1 VPVAVETLGALREE
15 ATAFI
20 SDLGGQIAAM
30 TGDPRS
36 FNLQSLSVAI
46 QLRGNAA
53 CVTGTSLSED
63 IFYLLI

>member
-46 QLRGNAA
+46 QRGNAA